1 MKIKNLVQ
9 QSLKKSTYKNKKN
22 LNLKPLFLKKK
33 RRSLQIKNI
42 SFFNNL
48 ATSYIIDSK
57 HYNALKKK
65 IWLNNRGLF
74 FAKKKKI
81 WGVKIR
87 TKRSASLRVN
97 KFLNTL
103 KIKDINML
111 VRIQNGL
118 LPKKL
123 NTRVF
128 KSKLFLKNNKKK
140 KIKLFWKGAKIFVYA
155 NEGVKSVFFKK
166 RVLKVFLKNTE
177 LNSVKRIKK
186 NKKLRTK
193 LAYKD
198 LKKKYKNFYIKLQKV
213 NKKGVEHQNF
223 LSTFYGSV
231 LFNISITKPVNPA
244 YYKYVKNF
252 NILRFF
258 RKSFRSEVLTQL
270 SKKDTRFVADSFKYK
285 NMFKTLGEDWFF
297 RKINPWFNSLVYK
310 RDLYRGS
317 VQSFNRFTK
326 KKNITWKSYLRYKN
340 PRREKRNKI
349 YNRYLYLLPS
359 QKNSTIQINKKNYI
373 KKTISKLLLP
383 FYGNLTEKQ
392 FKKIVKKTRK
402 VKSTLQSRQDRFLSK
417 FERRLD
423 VVVFRLNLAPNI
435 LWARRMIQSGNVF
448 VTNRDD
454 IKPFFSFQGL
464 KKNSFP
470 LKLRDPKVLYKK
482 NGFKYFGKQFKNFL
496 SPLTNPSYL
505 INTGDLVQC
514 SSIASVQSIFKTNEY
529 LFKKPI
535 PKHFLT
541 VKSGTIRW
549 NRYYTSYVPKN
560 IWEQKFY
567 KTTAAVMLFDPTT
580 SDVHY
585 KDRSNESFL
594 KWVIL

>member
-1 MKIKNLVQ
+1 MKTKNFVQ
-9 QSLKKSTYKNKKN
+9 KSAKKPNYKNKKN
-22 LNLKPLFLKKK
+22 LNIKPLFLKKK
-33 RRSLQIKNI
+33 RRSLKIKNI

-48 ATSYIIDSK
+48 ATSYIISSK
-57 HYNALKKK
+57 YHNVLKKK

-74 FAKKKKI
+74 FAKKKI
-81 WGVKIR
+81 WGVR
-87 TKRSASLRVN
+87 TRARGGTPVRLN

-103 KIKDINML
+103 EIKSINML
-111 VRIQNGL
+111 ARIQQSL

-123 NTRVF
+123 KTLVF
-128 KSKLFLKNNKKK
+128 KSKLFSKNNKKK
-140 KIKLFWKGAKIFVYA
+140 KTKLFWKGAKIFVYA
-155 NEGVKSVFFKK
+155 NEGIKSKIFKK
-166 RVLKVFLKNTE
+166 RVLKIFLKNTE
-177 LNSVKRIKK
+177 WGGVVKKITKSKK
-186 NKKLRTK
+186 FRTK
-193 LAYKD
+193 LAYKNF
-198 LKKKYKNFYIKLQKV
+198 KKKFKNLYAKLQKI
-213 NKKGVEHQNF
+213 NKKSIEHQNF

-231 LFNISITKPVNPA
+231 LFNVFITKPTNPA

-252 NILRFF
+252 NKLRFF
-258 RKSFRSEVLTQL
+258 RKSLRLEVLTQL

-285 NMFKTLGEDWFF
+285 NIFKTLGEDWFF

-326 KKNITWKSYLRYKN
+326 KRNITWKSYLRYKN
-340 PRREKRNKI
+340 PRREKRNKM

-359 QKNSTIQINKKNYI
+359 QKNSIIQISKKSYI

-402 VKSTLQSRQDRFLSK
+402 IKSRLQSRQDRFLSK
-417 FERRLD
+417 FEKRLD

-435 LWARRMIQSGNVF
+435 LWARRMIKSGNVF
-448 VTNRDD
+448 VTNQND

-470 LKLRDPKVLYKK
+470 LKLRDPKNLYKK
-482 NGFKYFGKQFKNFL
+482 NGFRYFGKKFKKFL

-505 INTGDLVQC
+505 VSIGDLVQC

-541 VKSGTIRW
+541 VKSGTVRW
-549 NRYYTSYVPKN
+549 NRYYTSYMPKN

-567 KTTAAVMLFDPTT
+567 KTTAAVMIFSPTVN
-580 SDVHY
+580 DIQY
-585 KDRSNESFL
+585 RDRSNESFL
-594 KWVIL
+594 KWVML